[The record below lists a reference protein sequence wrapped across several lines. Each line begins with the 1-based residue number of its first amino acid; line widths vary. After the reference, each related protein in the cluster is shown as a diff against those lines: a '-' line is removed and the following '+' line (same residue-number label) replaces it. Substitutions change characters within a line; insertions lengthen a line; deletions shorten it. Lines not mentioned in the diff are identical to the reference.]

1 MSQFNTFYSGYESLT
16 QTQESQSYLEP
27 HLDVLPGIEHLD
39 IPFNGYIE
47 QQFPV
52 QELHQY
58 QLQNLNEQQL
68 NLAKQTQEI
77 QLNDF
82 QQVIKESEII
92 PKEQPRHTPMEIE
105 PPSKRS
111 IEQPRDVELIN
122 VTPIVHENINGM
134 DVVQEINLHESKQIE
149 EPLVITKPPPQV
161 TGTLPKLNT
170 AYMTKSEELVPN
182 IPENRLFEQR
192 VGTVEIGKNKY
203 STIEIITKRVD
214 GIPINR
220 NINQKL
226 FDLLLENFKKD
237 PLLTKNN
244 LTLTPE
250 NATIVQ
256 VRGGSDQ
263 FSLFLSVITTL
274 NAIKLIKNDIND
286 PLCIPIQ
293 MNLRRSCGLQSENVK
308 GLIHYGLKVGD
319 LYSNEREFE
328 RYIIKYEKDPTS
340 NIIKEN
346 KTKQL
351 ISCSYEVEQYY
362 ITLDDVNINK
372 LSFISRSNTDP
383 TNIIYFRVINTSKHV
398 YYCITSWYNDD
409 KQFEYD
415 QMKRKSDLLGEN
427 VINPYILYNT
437 PEYDIYGTQW
447 KRGNELPKVEQLHL
461 IKQYE
466 YMTRDDVDPQQLEYI
481 KWVDSRNLQKEIITL
496 DSEPELQKDFTFAK
510 EQKIRPNKRR
520 HIIAE
525 TIRKYEMLH
534 IWFTITFPIETLTVT
549 DTDSRSL
556 TKNEMLYL
564 KTMITMFTHLIENIK
579 YKPTEWT
586 PDDFRLTKETEGSL
600 DFEPLNIQV
609 EQTNE
614 HVINNDGIQL
624 PPIAQGY
631 QSNIDQTIN
640 DSAKK

>member
-58 QLQNLNEQQL
+58 KFQNLNEQQL

-111 IEQPRDVELIN
+111 IEQPRDIELIN

-149 EPLVITKPPPQV
+149 EPLVITKPVIQL
-161 TGTLPKLNT
+161 TGALPKLST

-203 STIEIITKRVD
+203 STIEIITRRVD

-220 NINQKL
+220 NINQEL

-237 PLLTKNN
+237 PLLTNN
-244 LTLTPE
+244 KLTLTPE

-286 PLCIPIQ
+286 TLCIPIQ

-308 GLIHYGLKVGD
+308 GLKRSGIKVGD
-319 LYSNEREFE
+319 LFSNEREFE

-340 NIIKEN
+340 NIVKEN

-351 ISCSYEVEQYY
+351 ISYSYEVEQYY

-415 QMKRKSDLLGEN
+415 QMKRKSDLLGEI

-447 KRGNELPKVEQLHL
+447 NRGNELPKVDQLHL

-466 YMTRDDVDPQQLEYI
+466 YTTRDDVDPQQLEYI

-496 DSEPELQKDFTFAK
+496 DSEPELKKDFTFAK
-510 EQKIRPNKRR
+510 EQKIRPNKR
-520 HIIAE
+520 HHLVGD

-564 KTMITMFTHLIENIK
+564 KTMITMFTHLIGNIK

-614 HVINNDGIQL
+614 HVINDDGIQL